1 MSKATKSR
9 TLWSSGR
16 GQSLVEF
23 ALILPLLLVVAF
35 IITEFGRA
43 LWIKNVL
50 TEAAGNAARAAIV
63 STSDNYK
70 VAAQEAADRMLF
82 PMGMGTKSGEPST
95 VDAELL
101 TQSGTQ
107 VVRVTITRTF
117 RFIPGS
123 AGDGSGLP
131 TQPGARGNFI
141 DLGNFTITG
150 EAVMDTQP
158 SFG

>member
-1 MSKATKSR
+1 MKKATKSR
-9 TLWSSGR
+9 ALWSSAA

-63 STSDNYK
+63 SNDTEYQAVAEEAANRMLVPMAMGTTSD
-70 VAAQEAADRMLF
+70 V
-82 PMGMGTKSGEPST
+82 PST
-95 VDAELL
+95 VTAQILN
-101 TQSGTQ
+101 QGGTQ
-107 VVRVTITRTF
+107 VIRVTIQRQF
-117 RFIPGS
+117 SFIPG
-123 AGDGSGLP
+123 GGGGGLP
-131 TQPGARGNFI
+131 TTPGAQGPFI
-141 DLGNFTITG
+141 NLTTFLITG

-158 SFG
+158 AFGG